1 VPRRRSR
8 RAAAPRP
15 APTTLPESHLDIKAA
30 RLAAFDLLA
39 RKSWSGRDLTRRLRR
54 RGASAEVAQAVV
66 ADLTGRG
73 YVDDQAFARWWA
85 EARARGRR
93 VGSRRLRQEL
103 LAKGIPREMADAAIA
118 AAFEEVGESERA
130 LQAGRRRLPA
140 LLRRQPARAAAR
152 LADYLLRRGYPSS
165 AVRAAVRTLLAE
177 RGVEAPDIGED
188 RSDNGGV

>member
-1 VPRRRSR
+1 VPRRRTC
-8 RAAAPRP
+8 AATP
-15 APTTLPESHLDIKAA
+15 ALDIKAA

-54 RGASAEVAQAVV
+54 RGASAEIAQAVV
-66 ADLTGRG
+66 ADLTERG

-103 LAKGIPREMADAAIA
+103 AAKGIPREMADAAVS

-152 LADYLLRRGYPSS
+152 LADYLLRRGYPAS
-165 AVRAAVRTLLAE
+165 AVRAVVRTLLAE
-177 RGVEAPDIGED
+177 RGAEAPDAEED
-188 RSDNGGV
+188 